1 MIEFR
6 RQFQYYY
13 NHFSIMFNNRYRN
26 DSFFLIILQFLFYVF
41 VFFSLGINVFIGII
55 IDITVNNLWSTSFFW
70 WYLFIFCYCC
80 FVGIYTYVECNCSK
94 YINSSSIEYLT
105 DTHEKN
111 HPYQPTAIW
120 PAQMTFLWKVTM
132 ISLKNVSARG
142 CCNAFS

>member
-70 WYLFIFCYCC
+70 WYLFIFLLLLLCRNIHLYWMQL
-80 FVGIYTYVECNCSK
+80 FKIYKLLK
-94 YINSSSIEYLT
+94 YRIFNRYPRKKSSISTNSYLT
-105 DTHEKN
+105 GTNDIFMKSYYDIPEKR
-111 HPYQPTAIW
+111 
-120 PAQMTFLWKVTM
+120 
-132 ISLKNVSARG
+132 VSTRVL
-142 CCNAFS
+142 